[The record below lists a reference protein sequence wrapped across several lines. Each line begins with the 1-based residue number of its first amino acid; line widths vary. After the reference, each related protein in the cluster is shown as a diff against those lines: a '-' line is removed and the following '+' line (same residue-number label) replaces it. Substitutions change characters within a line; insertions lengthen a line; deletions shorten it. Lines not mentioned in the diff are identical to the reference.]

1 MNVQSYR
8 DLIVWQKGVDLVA
21 EIYPLTESFP
31 KSQMF
36 SLALQIQKA
45 AVSVPSNIAEGQG
58 RSTTK
63 DYLNFLHI
71 ARGSLQELETQL
83 FIAHRLKYTSEAVRD
98 AALAKTMEI
107 GRLLNGLIRS
117 LASPNADP

>member
-8 DLIVWQKGVDLVA
+8 DLIVWQKCVDLVA
-21 EIYPLTESFP
+21 EIYAVTEPFP
-31 KSQMF
+31 KSQLF
-36 SLALQIQKA
+36 SLSQQMQKA
-45 AVSVPSNIAEGQG
+45 AISVPCNIAEGQG

-83 FIAHRLKYTSEAVRD
+83 FIAHRLGFTSETARNET
-98 AALAKTMEI
+98 LAKTMEI

-117 LASPNADP
+117 LSSTDS